1 MSLSPGTRDGAEAEA
16 QQASLAPA
24 RLFLPAHPDLRAYL
38 LDRDETVIGRSPD
51 ADIVVPE
58 PLASRRHASISRDPW
73 GYAVVD
79 LGSRNGTLLNG
90 ALVSSPRRLRNGD
103 MIQVGTTVMR
113 FDDPSATLGA
123 SARQPLA
130 NLPVW
135 VNEATGEA
143 FAHGRV
149 LELAPKELAL
159 LSLLC
164 ERAGSICDRPDIAVR
179 VWPEYAGRIGDNNI
193 EALVRRLRQKLAEAG
208 APPDTVVTVKKRGYR
223 LAGVIEAGVMGPST
237 AGR

>member
-1 MSLSPGTRDGAEAEA
+1 MSLSPGPRDGADAEA
-16 QQASLAPA
+16 GQASLPPA
-24 RLFLPAHPDLRAYL
+24 RLSLPAHPDARPFL
-38 LDRDETVIGRSPD
+38 LDHNETVIGRSPE

-58 PLASRRHASISRDPW
+58 PLASRRHAAVSRDSW
-73 GYAVVD
+73 GYAVID
-79 LGSRNGTLLNG
+79 LGSRNGTLVNG
-90 ALVSSPRRLRNGD
+90 TPVSAPRRLRNGD
-103 MIQVGTTVMR
+103 VIQVGTTVLR

-123 SARQPLA
+123 SAHQPLA

-135 VNEATGEA
+135 VNVATGEA
-143 FAHGRV
+143 FAHGRA
-149 LELAPKELAL
+149 LDLAPKELAL

-164 ERAGSICDRPDIAVR
+164 DRAGSICDRSEIAAR

-223 LAGVIEAGVMGPST
+223 LAGVAETTRTVADPP
-237 AGR
+237 AR